1 MDLTTATHVS
11 FNISNSVKEEKF
23 VKSVAPLTSRVKKTK
38 EYVNDKQKTKKGFF
52 TPNDRANFKEREQEQ
67 VSGTTWR
74 LRYKINSLYHD
85 IHQHLTT
92 KELKAFILSDVSG
105 SIPAREASAITAI
118 DTALDLSDSHANK
131 YATYNG
137 LQYNILELMTR
148 INKSAIFEDTEI
160 GNQAKQFVVFATD
173 QTENNA
179 AHQAREALKEQYDGS
194 EDSLVYMRS
203 LGINI

>member
-23 VKSVAPLTSRVKKTK
+23 VKTVAPLTNRVKKTK

-52 TPNDRANFKEREQEQ
+52 TPNDRANIKVKEQEQ

-74 LRYKINSLYHD
+74 LRYKINSLYFD
-85 IHQHLTT
+85 MHQHLTT
-92 KELKAFILSDVSG
+92 KELKAFVLSDVSG
-105 SIPAREASAITAI
+105 SIPAREASAIVAI
-118 DTALDLSDSHANK
+118 DAALDLSDTHVNK
-131 YATYNG
+131 YAAYEG
-137 LQYNILELMTR
+137 LTYNILELMTR
-148 INKSAIFEDTEI
+148 INKSAIFDDTEL
-160 GNQAKQFVVFATD
+160 GDQAKQFVEFATD

-179 AHQAREALKEQYDGS
+179 AHQARENLKEQYDGS
-194 EDSLVYMRS
+194 EDSLVYLRS